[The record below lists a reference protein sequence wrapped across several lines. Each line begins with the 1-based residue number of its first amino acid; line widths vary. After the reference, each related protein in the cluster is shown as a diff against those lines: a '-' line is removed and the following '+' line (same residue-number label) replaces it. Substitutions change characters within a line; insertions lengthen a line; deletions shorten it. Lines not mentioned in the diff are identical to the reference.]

1 MTVQELLLQAL
12 VLGFLGLG
20 AGVLGGVIGFGTTI
34 ILMPALVYFYGPI
47 QAIPVI
53 ALVATVA
60 NLSRIFLWWSVI
72 NWKVC
77 FVYSVTAIP
86 AVILGV
92 NTLVILNDRLIEI
105 TLGLFLILLIPI
117 RRWMRQKNFYLKLWQ
132 MSLVGAGIGYLTGIV
147 ATTGAINTPFFLAF
161 GLSKG
166 AFLGTEAASTLSILF
181 TKGITFHQL
190 GFLNTTAMI
199 QGLLIG
205 SCVLVGSI
213 FSKKIVLA
221 LPEKK
226 FLLLM
231 ELVMLISGASI
242 LVMSF

>member
-1 MTVQELLLQAL
+1 MIIQELLLQAL

-77 FVYSVTAIP
+77 FVYSITAIP

-92 NTLVILNDRLIEI
+92 NTLVALNDRLIEI

-190 GFLNTTAMI
+190 GFLNTAAMI

>member
-1 MTVQELLLQAL
+1 MPDLFLQAF
-12 VLGFLGLG
+12 VLGLLGLG

-34 ILMPALVYFYGPI
+34 LLMPALVYFYGPI

-60 NLSRIFLWWSVI
+60 NLSRIFLWWAVI
-72 NWKVC
+72 EWRVC
-77 FVYSVTAIP
+77 FVYSLTAIP
-86 AVILGV
+86 FTVLGV
-92 NTLVILNDRLIEI
+92 NTLVQLDERLIEI
-105 TLGLFLILLIPI
+105 TLGIFLILLIPV
-117 RRWMRQKNFYLKLWQ
+117 RRWMRNKNFYLKLWQ
-132 MSLVGAGIGYLTGIV
+132 MGLVGAVIGYLTGIV
-147 ATTGAINTPFFLAF
+147 ATTGAINTPFFLAY
-161 GLSKG
+161 GLIKG

-190 GFLNTTAMI
+190 GFLNEAAFI

-205 SCVLVGSI
+205 SCVLAGSI

-231 ELVMLISGASI
+231 ELVMLISGLAI
-242 LVMSF
+242 LAMSF

>member
-1 MTVQELLLQAL
+1 MIFQDLLLQAV
-12 VLGFLGLG
+12 VLGILGLG

-60 NLSRIFLWWSVI
+60 NLSRIFLWWGAI

-77 FVYSVTAIP
+77 FVYSLTAIP

-92 NTLVILNDRLIEI
+92 NTLVTLNDQLVEI

-117 RRWMRQKNFYLKLWQ
+117 RRWMRRKNFYLKLWQ
-132 MSLVGAGIGYLTGIV
+132 MSLVGAGIGFLTGIV
-147 ATTGAINTPFFLAF
+147 ATTGAINTPFFLAY
-161 GLSKG
+161 GLTKG

-190 GFLNTTAMI
+190 GFLNTTAII

-205 SCVLVGSI
+205 SCVLAGSI

-221 LPEKK
+221 LPEKR

-231 ELVMLISGASI
+231 ELVMFISGASI
-242 LVMSF
+242 LAMAI

>member
-1 MTVQELLLQAL
+1 MIIQELLLQAL

-77 FVYSVTAIP
+77 FVYSITAIP

-92 NTLVILNDRLIEI
+92 NTLVALNDRLIEI

-190 GFLNTTAMI
+190 GFLNATVMI

>member
-1 MTVQELLLQAL
+1 MPDLILQAL
-12 VLGFLGLG
+12 VLGSLGLG

-60 NLSRIFLWWSVI
+60 NLSRIFLWWNVI
-72 NWKVC
+72 QWRVC
-77 FVYSVTAIP
+77 IAYSFTAIP
-86 AVILGV
+86 FTVLGV
-92 NTLVILNDRLIEI
+92 NTLVRLDERLVEM
-105 TLGLFLILLIPI
+105 TLGGFLILLVPI
-117 RRWMRQKNFYLKLWQ
+117 RRWMRKKNFYLKLWQ
-132 MSLVGAGIGYLTGIV
+132 MGLVGAIIGYLTGIV
-147 ATTGAINTPFFLAF
+147 ATTGAINTPFFLAY

-181 TKGITFHQL
+181 TKGIAFHQL
-190 GFLNTTAMI
+190 GFLNMMAIM

-205 SCVLVGSI
+205 VCVLAGSI

-221 LPEKK
+221 LPEDK

-231 ELVMLISGASI
+231 ELVMLTSGLSI
-242 LVMSF
+242 LAMSF

>member
-1 MTVQELLLQAL
+1 MNLSDLLLQAL
-12 VLGFLGLG
+12 VLGSLGLG

-60 NLSRIFLWWSVI
+60 NLSRIFLWWGAI

-77 FVYSVTAIP
+77 FVYSLTAIP

-92 NTLVILNDRLIEI
+92 NTLVTLNEQLVEI

-117 RRWMRQKNFYLKLWQ
+117 RRWMRRKNFYLKLWQ

-147 ATTGAINTPFFLAF
+147 ATTGAINTPFFLAY
-161 GLSKG
+161 GLTKG

-190 GFLNTTAMI
+190 GFLNTTAII

-205 SCVLVGSI
+205 SCVLAGSI

-221 LPEKK
+221 LPEKR

-231 ELVMLISGASI
+231 ELVMFISGASI
-242 LVMSF
+242 LVMSI

>member
-147 ATTGAINTPFFLAF
+147 ATTGAINTPFFLAV

-190 GFLNTTAMI
+190 GFLNATAMI

-242 LVMSF
+242 LAMSF

>member
-1 MTVQELLLQAL
+1 MTLQELLLQAL

-190 GFLNTTAMI
+190 GFLNATAMI

-242 LVMSF
+242 LAMSF

>member
-1 MTVQELLLQAL
+1 MAFQELLLQAL

-77 FVYSVTAIP
+77 FVYSITAMP

-92 NTLVILNDRLIEI
+92 NTLVTLNDRLVEI

-181 TKGITFHQL
+181 TKSITFHQL
-190 GFLNTTAMI
+190 GFLNATAMI

-242 LVMSF
+242 LAMSF

>member
-1 MTVQELLLQAL
+1 MITQELLLQAF
-12 VLGFLGLG
+12 VLGFLGLA

-77 FVYSVTAIP
+77 FVYSITAIP

-92 NTLVILNDRLIEI
+92 NTLVTLNDRLVEI

-117 RRWMRQKNFYLKLWQ
+117 RRWMRNKNFYLKLWQ
-132 MSLVGAGIGYLTGIV
+132 MSLVGAGIGFLTGIV

-190 GFLNTTAMI
+190 GFLNTTAII

-205 SCVLVGSI
+205 SCVLLGSI
-213 FSKKIVLA
+213 FSKRIVLA

>member
-1 MTVQELLLQAL
+1 MIFQELLVQAF

-60 NLSRIFLWWSVI
+60 NLSRIFLWWSLI

-77 FVYSVTAIP
+77 FVYSITAIP

-92 NTLVILNDRLIEI
+92 NTLVTLNERLVEI

-117 RRWMRQKNFYLKLWQ
+117 RRWMRNKNFYLKLWQ

-181 TKGITFHQL
+181 AKGITFHQL
-190 GFLNTTAMI
+190 GFLNTTAII

-205 SCVLVGSI
+205 SCVLLGSI
-213 FSKKIVLA
+213 FSKRIVLA

-242 LVMSF
+242 LAMSF

>member
-1 MTVQELLLQAL
+1 MFQDLLLQAL
-12 VLGFLGLG
+12 VLGALGLG

-92 NTLVILNDRLIEI
+92 NTLVTLDDRLVEI

-117 RRWMRQKNFYLKLWQ
+117 RRWMRKQNFYLKLWQ
-132 MSLVGAGIGYLTGIV
+132 MSLVGAVIGYLTGIV

-161 GLSKG
+161 GLAKG
-166 AFLGTEAASTLSILF
+166 AYLGTEAASSLSILF

-190 GFLNTTAMI
+190 GFLNTTAII

-205 SCVLVGSI
+205 GCVLVGSI
-213 FSKKIVLA
+213 FSKRIVLA

-231 ELVMLISGASI
+231 ELAMLISGLSI
-242 LVMSF
+242 LAMSL

>member
-1 MTVQELLLQAL
+1 MAFQELLLQAL

-77 FVYSVTAIP
+77 FVYSITAIP

-92 NTLVILNDRLIEI
+92 NTLVTLNDRLVEI

-132 MSLVGAGIGYLTGIV
+132 MTLVGAGIGYLTGIV

-190 GFLNTTAMI
+190 GFLNATAMI

-242 LVMSF
+242 LAMSF

>member
-1 MTVQELLLQAL
+1 
-12 VLGFLGLG
+12 
-20 AGVLGGVIGFGTTI
+20 
-34 ILMPALVYFYGPI
+34 
-47 QAIPVI
+47 
-53 ALVATVA
+53 
-60 NLSRIFLWWSVI
+60 
-72 NWKVC
+72 
-77 FVYSVTAIP
+77 
-86 AVILGV
+86 VILGV
-92 NTLVILNDRLIEI
+92 NTLVALNDRFVEI

-190 GFLNTTAMI
+190 GFLNATAMI

-242 LVMSF
+242 LAMSF